1 LTVGAIVAVRAA
13 DRPLAGDFALKTH
26 LTCIDRPHSS
36 LKLRE
41 NAGIYRWLTVKN
53 GTDKAESKRKLTA

>member
-1 LTVGAIVAVRAA
+1 MAARAA

-36 LKLRE
+36 LKMRE
-41 NAGIYRWLTVKN
+41 NAGIYWWLTVKN
-53 GTDKAESKRKLTA
+53 GTDKAERKRKLAA